1 MEAGEGKRPLGA
13 MTIVTYYGGS
23 TLKLRRNRGLG
34 LLVGLAVVI
43 CLPGC
48 GGDGR
53 RAVSGTVTVDGEPLA
68 SGVIS
73 FQPTA
78 DNPAHSAGTGI
89 EAGRYQISASS
100 GLMPGEYQV
109 RIQAF
114 RQTGRMVEDP
124 QFGQVEETVP
134 VVFKEAGS
142 LRATVSASGRNEID
156 FDLHSVPGP

>member
-1 MEAGEGKRPLGA
+1 M
-13 MTIVTYYGGS
+13 VS
-23 TLKLRRNRGLG
+23 
-34 LLVGLAVVI
+34 
-43 CLPGC
+43 GC

-53 RAVSGTVTVDGEPLA
+53 LSVSGKVTVDGEPLA

-89 EAGRYQISASS
+89 EAGRYQVPASS

-114 RQTGRMVEDP
+114 RKTGRMVEDP

-142 LRATVSASGRNEID
+142 LRATVAASGKNQID
-156 FDLHSVPGP
+156 FDLHSVPDP